1 MCGRFTLTTDDY
13 EGVARALDA
22 DLDPEVA
29 ASYRPRFNVAPTDRH
44 FIVVAGPQRRVLEPA
59 LWGFSGDGHFSINAR
74 AETAHARPLFREAF
88 WTARCGV
95 AADGFFE
102 WTGDKKARQPLWFH
116 RPDRGLFVFA
126 GLWHDAVDEASGE
139 VTRRFT
145 ILTTRP
151 NAIVAPYH
159 DRMPVILD
167 LPDLDRW
174 LASPPSR
181 GRAGLD
187 AVRPLLR
194 PIGDDFLVA
203 EEVDRR
209 VGDPRND
216 DPSCLEPP
224 KPDTARKPEQQNLF

>member
-13 EGVARALDA
+13 EGVARALEA
-22 DLDPEVA
+22 DVDPA
-29 ASYRPRFNVAPTDRH
+29 AAPIYRARFNVAPTDRH
-44 FIVVAGPQRRVLEPA
+44 FIVVADRERRVLQPA
-59 LWGFSGDGHFSINAR
+59 VWGFAGDGHVSINAR
-74 AETAHARPLFREAF
+74 VETAHARPMFREAF

-102 WTGDKKARQPLWFH
+102 WTGPKNARQPLWFH

-126 GLWHDAVDEASGE
+126 GLWHDEVDEASGE

-151 NAIVAPYH
+151 NAVVAPYH

-167 LPDLDRW
+167 AASVGRW
-174 LASPPSR
+174 LDVSGPR
-181 GRAGLD
+181 GRAGID
-187 AVRPLLR
+187 ALRPLLQ
-194 PIGDDFLVA
+194 PVGDDFLVCD
-203 EEVDRR
+203 EVDRR

-216 DPSCLEPP
+216 DPACIEPP
-224 KPDTARKPEQQNLF
+224 QARAPEAGQLKLF